1 MVYNVIICHYDS
13 KITFTSGRL
22 IMGEKTRAIQLHFYV
37 TEKENET
44 IKERMKESGIINL
57 SHYLRKMA
65 ISGNIIHLDMTDIKN
80 VSRLLNSCS
89 NNLNQYVTLAHETG
103 SIYTTDIED
112 LNERLT
118 EINQQFRIILKGF
131 VKLLSMAD
139 DGV

>member
-1 MVYNVIICHYDS
+1 MN
-13 KITFTSGRL
+13 ITRHVQLLLRNRL
-22 IMGEKTRAIQLHFYV
+22 AKAVCQHKV
-37 TEKENET
+37 HW
-44 IKERMKESGIINL
+44 L
-57 SHYLRKMA
+57 SL
-65 ISGNIIHLDMTDIKN
+65 IIHFMTDIKN

>member
-1 MVYNVIICHYDS
+1 MLYNVIVCHYDGI
-13 KITFTSGRL
+13 ITFTSGRI
-22 IMGEKTRAIQLHFYV
+22 IMDENKRAIQ
-37 TEKENET
+37 
-44 IKERMKESGIINL
+44 
-57 SHYLRKMA
+57 
-65 ISGNIIHLDMTDIKN
+65 
-80 VSRLLNSCS
+80 SRLLNSCS